1 MLFVLHRRVPILLS
15 AVAFFTVAFTTPPPA
30 TLFLMPPAT
39 MVAMA
44 AVGIAA
50 ILSMVPGAMIRWRA
64 SRSAVRVAPSGHP
77 RPASRCVGTH

>member
-1 MLFVLHRRVPILLS
+1 VM
-15 AVAFFTVAFTTPPPA
+15 PA
-30 TLFLMPPAT
+30 AT
-39 MVAMA
+39 MGAIA

>member
-1 MLFVLHRRVPILLS
+1 MLFVLHRRLPILLS

-39 MVAMA
+39 MAALA

-50 ILSMVPGAMIRWRA
+50 MLSLVPGAMTRLLA
-64 SRSAVRVAPSGHP
+64 SRSSVYVARSDHH
-77 RPASRCVGTH
+77 RPANPSATTH